1 MPGSLRNVVQAASLH
16 CADWQSALH
25 GRHIMSIKK
34 TKTLI
39 ATLTLILFSLWL
51 PVRAQSPCKKQSVQD
66 LAKQI
71 AEAYQG
77 KTLSSLDAQMPYPGR
92 VRIVIENSL
101 GEPDDKGRFVIK
113 SFTSLAKAEAWLKS
127 REHDGMPGR
136 ESRPLERCAKG
147 VCTYNF
153 NGGILHNHLYLK
165 KISYGI
171 RSACPYIKTIYLL
184 DGD

>member
-1 MPGSLRNVVQAASLH
+1 
-16 CADWQSALH
+16 
-25 GRHIMSIKK
+25 MSIKK

-51 PVRAQSPCKKQSVQD
+51 SVRAQSPCKKESVQD

-71 AEAYQG
+71 AEAYER
-77 KTLSSLDAQMPYPGR
+77 KTLSSLDVQKPYPGR
-92 VRIVIENSL
+92 VKIVIENSL

-113 SFTSLAKAEAWLKS
+113 SFTSLARAEAWLKS
-127 REHDGMPGR
+127 REHDQMPGR
-136 ESRPLERCAKG
+136 ESRPLVRCAKG

-153 NGGILHNHLYLK
+153 DGGILHNHLYLK
-165 KISYGI
+165 KISYGT
-171 RSACPYIKTIYLL
+171 RSGCPYIKTIYLL